1 MKKFIFSLIYTI
13 PVVLLVVALGNN
25 LSIDNPF
32 LEQQTKQES
41 YSKRDSSDTKET
53 SINKTTK
60 NDRSLEDKN
69 KLHNKNQSDTNNKTK
84 DNSKKDSSSNITI
97 PKESD
102 TLTNI
107 LVICTVPSDN
117 SFENPPDKFSVLSLD
132 SANNKISFIP
142 IPLDTYVNI
151 PNVGYK
157 KLGDTYSWGQNTD
170 LLLNAIETKFNA
182 HITKVIEINAESLS
196 EMSDKLN
203 EMGIDMTEEKLLKY
217 LNETKVSKDMAEDIK
232 SIPIFKYPKLVSC
245 MKPYIKTNMN
255 TASLIKYGIITY
267 KIVSHK
273 SYYNLTFP
281 H

>member
-60 NDRSLEDKN
+60 NDSSLEDKN

-117 SFENPPDKFSVLSLD
+117 SFENPPDKLSVLSLD

-142 IPLDTYVNI
+142 IPLDIYVNI

-273 SYYNLTFP
+273 S
-281 H
+281 

>member
-60 NDRSLEDKN
+60 NDSSLEDKN

-132 SANNKISFIP
+132 SANNKILFTP
-142 IPLDTYVNI
+142 IPLDISVDI
-151 PNVGYK
+151 PGIGSK
-157 KLGDTYSWGQNTD
+157 KLSDTYSWGDNTD
-170 LLLNAIETKFNA
+170 LLLEAIKSKFDTN
-182 HITKVIEINAESLS
+182 ITRVIEINTESIS
-196 EMSDKLN
+196 EMTEMFN
-203 EMGIDMTEEKLLKY
+203 EMGIDMTEEKLLEY
-217 LNETKVSKDMAEDIK
+217 LNETKVSKAMAEDIK
-232 SIPIFKYPKLVSC
+232 SIPIFKYPKLISC
-245 MKPYIKTNMN
+245 MKPYIKTNMD

-267 KIVSHK
+267 KIVSHG
-273 SYYNLTFP
+273 
-281 H
+281 